1 MKRIYLDHAAT
12 TGLDAAVLSKMA
24 PYFSDIFGNANSQHS
39 FGREAVRGV
48 DEARDTIASLI
59 GAKPNEIY
67 FTSGGTE
74 ADNWAIRG
82 AAHANR
88 ARGNHLIVSAVE
100 HPAMLTTARELEK
113 EGFEVTLAPVDEFGT
128 VDVAKLE
135 ESIRPE
141 TVFIGVMAANNE
153 IGTLQPLAEI
163 SEIAQRHK
171 ILFFT
176 DAVQAA
182 GAIPLDVNAPRVDM
196 MSISGHKFYGPK
208 GVGALYIRSG
218 VKTGKILTGGHQ
230 ERGMR
235 GGTTNVPGVVGM
247 AEALRLAV
255 AKLDENAAYISSLRD
270 RFIARVQTEIPF
282 VKLNGHPKNRLPSN
296 ANFSFR
302 YVEGES
308 LLFSL
313 DLAGIAVSSGSA
325 CSSGSLEPSHVLL
338 ATGMSEGLA
347 HGSLR
352 FSFGRENTAEDVDYT
367 VDKLKEIVVKL
378 RNLSPLFPKDMKN
391 EVFEKGE
398 STYAIYG

>member
-100 HPAMLTTARELEK
+100 HPAMLSTARELEK

-163 SEIAQRHK
+163 SEIAQKHK

-270 RFIARVQTEIPF
+270 RFIARVQKEIPF

-398 STYAIYG
+398 

>member
-24 PYFSDIFGNANSQHS
+24 PYFSEIFGNANSQHS

-163 SEIAQRHK
+163 SEIAQKHK

-270 RFIARVQTEIPF
+270 RFIARVQKEIPF

-398 STYAIYG
+398 

>member
-82 AAHANR
+82 VAHANR

-270 RFIARVQTEIPF
+270 RFIARVQKEIPF

-398 STYAIYG
+398 

>member
-218 VKTGKILTGGHQ
+218 VKTGKIRTGGHP

-270 RFIARVQTEIPF
+270 RFIARVQKEIPF

-398 STYAIYG
+398 

>member
-163 SEIAQRHK
+163 SEIAQKHK

-208 GVGALYIRSG
+208 GVGALYISSG

-270 RFIARVQTEIPF
+270 RFIARVQKEIPF

-398 STYAIYG
+398 

>member
-141 TVFIGVMAANNE
+141 TVFIGVMVANNE

-163 SEIAQRHK
+163 SEIAQKHK

-182 GAIPLDVNAPRVDM
+182 GAIPLDV
-196 MSISGHKFYGPK
+196 
-208 GVGALYIRSG
+208 
-218 VKTGKILTGGHQ
+218 
-230 ERGMR
+230 
-235 GGTTNVPGVVGM
+235 
-247 AEALRLAV
+247 
-255 AKLDENAAYISSLRD
+255 
-270 RFIARVQTEIPF
+270 
-282 VKLNGHPKNRLPSN
+282 
-296 ANFSFR
+296 
-302 YVEGES
+302 
-308 LLFSL
+308 
-313 DLAGIAVSSGSA
+313 SA
-325 CSSGSLEPSHVLL
+325 
-338 ATGMSEGLA
+338 
-347 HGSLR
+347 
-352 FSFGRENTAEDVDYT
+352 
-367 VDKLKEIVVKL
+367 
-378 RNLSPLFPKDMKN
+378 
-391 EVFEKGE
+391 
-398 STYAIYG
+398 ST

>member
-163 SEIAQRHK
+163 SEIAQKHK

-352 FSFGRENTAEDVDYT
+352 FSFGKENTAEDVDYT

-378 RNLSPLFPKDMKN
+378 RNLSPLFPKDLKN

-398 STYAIYG
+398 

>member
-113 EGFEVTLAPVDEFGT
+113 EGFEVMLAPVDEFGT

-163 SEIAQRHK
+163 SEIAQKHK

-270 RFIARVQTEIPF
+270 RFIARVQKEIPF

-398 STYAIYG
+398 

>member
-1 MKRIYLDHAAT
+1 MIYLDHAAT
-12 TGLDAAVLSKMA
+12 TPVAREVADTMYDVLLNGSGNPSSQYPYGAAAKKRL
-24 PYFSDIFGNANSQHS
+24 
-39 FGREAVRGV
+39 EADRAVIAAALGCKP
-48 DEARDTIASLI
+48 DEL
-59 GAKPNEIY
+59 Y
-67 FTSGGTE
+67 FTSCGTE
-74 ADNWAIRG
+74 SDNWAIRL
-82 AAHANR
+82 AAHQNR
-88 ARGNHLIVSAVE
+88 RVGKHIITTAVE
-100 HPAMLTTARELEK
+100 HSAVLEPCRQLEQ
-113 EGFEVTLAPVDEFGT
+113 EGYAVTYLAPDRQGNIT
-128 VDVAKLE
+128 AQQVADALRE
-135 ESIRPE
+135 DTALVS
-141 TVFIGVMAANNE
+141 VMLVNNE
-153 IGTLQPLAEI
+153 TGCVFPVV
-163 SEIAQRHK
+163 EIARLLRERGSRALLH
-171 ILFFT
+171 T
-176 DAVQAA
+176 DAVQAFLKLPFRA
-182 GAIPLDVNAPRVDM
+182 DTLGADLISV
-196 MSISGHKFYGPK
+196 SGHKLNAPK

-270 RFIARVQTEIPF
+270 RFIARVQKEIPF

-398 STYAIYG
+398 